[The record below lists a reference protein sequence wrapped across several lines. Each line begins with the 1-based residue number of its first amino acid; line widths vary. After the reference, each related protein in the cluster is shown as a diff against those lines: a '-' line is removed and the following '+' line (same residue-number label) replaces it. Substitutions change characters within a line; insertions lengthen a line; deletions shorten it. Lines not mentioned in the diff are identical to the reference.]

1 MDLINTYIYE
11 ITSSIITD
19 TFTELNNSLI
29 NDTSLN
35 ENNIISESNKIAYNI
50 TFTDYLTIKS
60 TQLSNIQTINISITE
75 ENKINDIESSIIEEI
90 TTKNIQTEGTNF
102 IDRSSEF
109 FSINKKCKT
118 STLDSS
124 LYNLCTSCNKEQDY
138 YQAIFP
144 NNSFLHGFIECYN
157 KDTKPINFYFDD
169 NDYKYKPCYETCET
183 CNKGGDGEINNC
195 LTCDANHWKEPH
207 NLESNN
213 CITKCTFLYY
223 YSFGQYKCTSN
234 NICPEEANLYIKNL
248 KKCTDNCNKQNNY
261 NYVFQYGG
269 QCFTKCP
276 NGTSPDENNICI
288 NNQNNNKCTKSQ
300 NEINIEEFLEIG
312 GIDINIKNYFKE
324 FSYTKKH
331 VSYFYDNKNIVLF
344 YKDSNCIEELSMDM
358 PKIDFGNCYSKIKNN
373 LNPPSND
380 SIIIVLINKSNEKQK
395 HIISYSFYHP
405 ETGEKIDADEICKD
419 EEIIVKS
426 SVLSELSNNNVEIN
440 SILFLT
446 QQDINIFNLSDEF
459 YTDICYHF
467 ESPNGKDIPLPDRIK
482 AFYPNITLCDS
493 GCQYKGIDLNSLET
507 ICECKF
513 NDIMNNELIGDNY
526 LLSNSIGQ
534 IASLLTTSNLM
545 VLKCYKNAFR
555 KENIIKG
562 TGGFII
568 IGDIF
573 LILIFS
579 MVFIFYDMPMI
590 RKFLCSLSEY
600 FILLV
605 NKKGNN
611 LVNNDIILKGYSKI
625 KAPPKNKKKK
635 YIKLKKSKGHRNKRQ
650 KKIFMDDV
658 LTSNFHKS
666 ESRLIIS
673 KTLSK
678 KKKKNIF
685 NKKMKFIS
693 RDSNSSNTKDTSTK
707 NICFNI
713 NMKEYL
719 KTDIDD
725 LEYDDA
731 IKEDKRSFCEF
742 VREKLKEKQIIMSIF
757 YYKENIRPST
767 IKIIIFLLYIDFYFI
782 FNGFFFN
789 EKYLSELFHSNEDET
804 FFSYIPRSIS
814 RFIYATLVGL
824 IIGTI
829 IDCLF
834 IEEKRVKRIFL
845 RERDKPVEIRY
856 EISMIITSIKKRYY
870 IFIFLCLFIS
880 IFSWYYV
887 ICFNTVYP
895 GVKMEWIKS
904 SITIIIIMQFLSIML
919 VFLEAILRSLSFH
932 CKSEKLYKFKKLL
945 S

>member
-1 MDLINTYIYE
+1 M
-11 ITSSIITD
+11 
-19 TFTELNNSLI
+19 
-29 NDTSLN
+29 
-35 ENNIISESNKIAYNI
+35 
-50 TFTDYLTIKS
+50 
-60 TQLSNIQTINISITE
+60 
-75 ENKINDIESSIIEEI
+75 
-90 TTKNIQTEGTNF
+90 
-102 IDRSSEF
+102 
-109 FSINKKCKT
+109 
-118 STLDSS
+118 
-124 LYNLCTSCNKEQDY
+124 
-138 YQAIFP
+138 
-144 NNSFLHGFIECYN
+144 
-157 KDTKPINFYFDD
+157 
-169 NDYKYKPCYETCET
+169 
-183 CNKGGDGEINNC
+183 
-195 LTCDANHWKEPH
+195 
-207 NLESNN
+207 
-213 CITKCTFLYY
+213 
-223 YSFGQYKCTSN
+223 
-234 NICPEEANLYIKNL
+234 
-248 KKCTDNCNKQNNY
+248 
-261 NYVFQYGG
+261 
-269 QCFTKCP
+269 
-276 NGTSPDENNICI
+276 
-288 NNQNNNKCTKSQ
+288 
-300 NEINIEEFLEIG
+300 EIG

-380 SIIIVLINKSNEKQK
+380 SIIIVLINKSNEQQK

-625 KAPPKNKKKK
+625 KAPPKKKKKK

-742 VREKLKEKQIIMSIF
+742 VREKLKEKQIIMRIF

-767 IKIIIFLLYIDFYFI
+767 IKIIIFLLYIDLYFI

-870 IFIFLCLFIS
+870 IFIFLCLLIS